1 MGRFLYGVCT
11 LTPELSGVLFGETPA
26 STAKRTPSVS
36 FDIRGESC
44 VCTPYLDFLLS
55 PSHLGIVE
63 LITQDDR
70 ILLLTLVMS
79 IIVKSE
85 VAATLVGQS

>member
-1 MGRFLYGVCT
+1 VYSDPGAERRFVRRNSSIDC
-11 LTPELSGVLFGETPA
+11 
-26 STAKRTPSVS
+26 KRTRSVS

-44 VCTPYLDFLLS
+44 VFAPYLDFLLS